1 MEFSMQEY
9 WSGIEPG
16 FLHCRQIL
24 DHLNHQ
30 GSLFYTEVCEPL
42 HRTFICIWLTVISI
56 ICAAVFGY
64 ELLPAFPSLNR
75 NQGSYES
82 GKGKLTFIEHLLC
95 AKLFHDYSKYEVGI
109 SHEE

>member
-1 MEFSMQEY
+1 MARKPEVPASNRDEALFHFSQ
-9 WSGIEPG
+9 
-16 FLHCRQIL
+16 
-24 DHLNHQ
+24 
-30 GSLFYTEVCEPL
+30 
-42 HRTFICIWLTVISI
+42 TFICIWLTVISI